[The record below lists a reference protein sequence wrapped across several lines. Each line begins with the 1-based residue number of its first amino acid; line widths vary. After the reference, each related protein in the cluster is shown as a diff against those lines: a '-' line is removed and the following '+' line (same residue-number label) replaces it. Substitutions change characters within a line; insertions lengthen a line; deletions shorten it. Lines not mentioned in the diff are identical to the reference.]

1 MVIARVSRASLFA
14 VSATVMP
21 SVLIAL
27 RIKSRYILVGI
38 FIGVLLSFLIIGADG
53 DGANVIV
60 ECECVVG
67 GVDEEADASEAN
79 TLVKDKL
86 YIEGNAIV
94 EVRGGV
100 CFDVTLDDVAAE
112 IFVGAFVE
120 HTEKVAF
127 GEVGFEFLDSLF
139 YIGELVDGGV
149 LLVDC
154 DFHFCVP
161 FLRCV
166 VVVWFAVVP
175 SLYHTMRG
183 VLKGD

>member
-1 MVIARVSRASLFA
+1 
-14 VSATVMP
+14 
-21 SVLIAL
+21 
-27 RIKSRYILVGI
+27 
-38 FIGVLLSFLIIGADG
+38 
-53 DGANVIV
+53 V
-60 ECECVVG
+60 ECECVVC

-112 IFVGAFVE
+112 IFVGVFVE

-127 GEVGFEFLDSLF
+127 GEVGFEFLDFLL

-166 VVVWFAVVP
+166 LVWGFAVVP
-175 SLYHTMRG
+175 SFYHTMRG
-183 VLKGD
+183 VFKGDYRRLQAITGGYPHSISQKLVFSQFFNFFQNFFEPSANLPQCSPILTNTHAFLVI